1 MTARRPTAAVD
12 SVDVPFAV
20 HPIGVVRSP
29 FRAHVG
35 TPRQP
40 GVAPIADGEIVLR
53 AGLQNCL
60 KDLKGFSHLWVLFW
74 CNFSR
79 GWNAQVVPP
88 RDTVKRGLFATR
100 SPHRPNPIGLS
111 VVQLLDVRGT
121 RLRVRGLDMLEGTPV
136 LDLKPYVRYADLR
149 PEATDGWLAQLP
161 PEPLPDHRDWQ
172 ASGAKA
178 PRTRRRAPTLLLL
191 GTLLAGAT
199 SQGCAPDPSARAP
212 AGNAPAIVR
221 GPEPGQATIA
231 ADATTIEGDG
241 VLDAWIAP
249 PNKGD
254 EAGALPWFQQAV
266 AQRGAFRSRSAV
278 RAFEKALELDPAH
291 LGALV
296 EYGFLLLE
304 PGAEQNYGLALLQF
318 RRAQQVVDGQLHAI
332 VGEGVARAALN
343 DVARAEP
350 LLRRALAELPENAVG
365 RRAWAAIALG
375 DVCANDGRQ
384 DEALALYAKAS
395 GDAIPQL
402 QRGGALVR
410 LADLQAQLDRPVDAL
425 ATVRRALTVDPE
437 NVRAHYLLSQLLT
450 RSGDAEGGA
459 KEARIHEQ
467 LRALRDHLS
476 TRYVNDAARRTA
488 LWRELAAAW
497 PEHRRLL
504 HSLVRDQLE
513 GGDFAGAKVTA
524 AEIEARD
531 GASAEVHWLSARALA
546 GSGDLDGAKKRAD
559 ALQQLDP
566 AVPPGVLRTVLDD
579 WRRGNPETVDATAFD
594 RALRAWLG
602 GA

>member
-1 MTARRPTAAVD
+1 MTARRPTAAPD
-12 SVDVPFAV
+12 SADATFAV

-29 FRAHVG
+29 FRVHVG

-136 LDLKPYVRYADLR
+136 LDLKPYVRYADSR
-149 PEATDGWLAQLP
+149 PDASDGWLAELP

-172 ASGAKA
+172 ATPSNAK
-178 PRTRRRAPTLLLL
+178 RSRRALPALLLATTLLGSALL
-191 GTLLAGAT
+191 P
-199 SQGCAPDPSARAP
+199 GCAPDAPSKATESTTAP
-212 AGNAPAIVR
+212 PLAGPA
-221 GPEPGQATIA
+221 PGQATIA

-249 PNKGD
+249 PSKGD
-254 EAGALPWFQQAV
+254 EAGALPWFQQAI

-304 PGAEQNYGLALLQF
+304 PGAEQNFGLALLQF
-318 RRAQQVVDGQLHAI
+318 RRAQLVVEGQLHAM

-343 DVARAEP
+343 DVARAES
-350 LLRRALAELPENAVG
+350 LLRHALEKLPESAIG

-384 DEALALYAKAS
+384 EEALALYRQAS
-395 GDAIPQL
+395 GDAIPAL
-402 QRGGALVR
+402 QRGVALVR
-410 LADLQAQLDRPVDAL
+410 LADLQAQLDRPTDAL
-425 ATVRRALTVDPE
+425 ATVRRALAVDPE
-437 NVRAHYLLSQLLT
+437 NVRAHYLLAQLLT
-450 RSGDAEGGA
+450 KSGDAEGGA
-459 KEARIHEQ
+459 KEARIHEL
-467 LRALRDHLS
+467 LRSLRDHLS

-488 LWRELAAAW
+488 LWRELATAW

-513 GGDFAGAKVTA
+513 GGDFVGAKGTA

-531 GASAEVHWLSARALA
+531 GASAEVHWLAARALA
-546 GSGDLDGAKKRAD
+546 GCGDLDGAKQRAD
-559 ALQQLDP
+559 AMQQLDP
-566 AVPPGVLRTVLDD
+566 GVPPGVLRTVLDD